1 MIEDFRELLH
11 TTRAINV
18 FDGLGGRKCACLL
31 PTRFNTK
38 YKYINTVSKESEG
51 TKISQEEIEPFKK
64 AIFVSESFS

>member
-18 FDGLGGRKCACLL
+18 FDGLGGRKYACLL

-38 YKYINTVSKESEG
+38 YKYINAVSKESEG
-51 TKISQEEIEPFKK
+51 AKISQEEIEPFKK